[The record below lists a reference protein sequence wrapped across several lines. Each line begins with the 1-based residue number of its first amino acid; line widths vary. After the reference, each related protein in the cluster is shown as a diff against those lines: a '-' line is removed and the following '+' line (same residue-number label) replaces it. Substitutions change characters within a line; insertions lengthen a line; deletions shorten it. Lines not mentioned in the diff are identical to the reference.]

1 MTDKEEP
8 LQGLHIEPWW
18 PRAPHAVDT
27 VEGKGMTGQ
36 LVGSSTQN
44 LEEIA
49 VKLVTRDDNIKC
61 RFGRRKKIRRMM
73 KWNLPHM
80 RLLHTFNRTKLDWHS
95 GKMTSKAISD

>member
-1 MTDKEEP
+1 
-8 LQGLHIEPWW
+8 
-18 PRAPHAVDT
+18 VDT

-36 LVGSSTQN
+36 LVGSCIQN

-49 VKLVTRDDNIKC
+49 AKLVTRDDNVKC
-61 RFGRRKKIRRMM
+61 RFGRRTKIRQMM